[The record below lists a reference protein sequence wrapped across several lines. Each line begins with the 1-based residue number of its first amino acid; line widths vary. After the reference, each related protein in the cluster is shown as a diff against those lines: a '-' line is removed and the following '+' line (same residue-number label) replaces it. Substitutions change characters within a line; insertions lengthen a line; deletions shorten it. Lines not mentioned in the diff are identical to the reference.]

1 MSQSSASPKQLF
13 EELGLSPLASESE
26 IAERLK
32 ELVVDADD
40 ARRAFLREA
49 FDQLTRSPRARF
61 ELAMGTFLEEP
72 VTEMP
77 SLPAASLPDHHSLR
91 ASLADERGASLTG
104 VWLGD
109 SEKARAVINSPGSG
123 YVPLLEDPIVSL
135 IEDPFLV
142 RYVRRRTP

>member
-1 MSQSSASPKQLF
+1 MSKSASPKQLF

-40 ARRAFLREA
+40 ARRAFLRDA

-61 ELAMGTFLEEP
+61 ELAMSTFLEEP
-72 VTEMP
+72 VPERP
-77 SLPAASLPDHHSLR
+77 SLPAACLPDHHSLR
-91 ASLADERGASLTG
+91 SSLAEEAGASLTET
-104 VWLGD
+104 WLGD
-109 SEKARAVINSPGSG
+109 GEKTRAVLTSPGSG
-123 YVPLLEDPIVSL
+123 YVPLLEDPIVTL

-142 RYVRRRTP
+142 RYVKRRTP

>member
-1 MSQSSASPKQLF
+1 MSHPTSSKSLF
-13 EELGLSPLASESE
+13 EELRLSPLASEAE

-40 ARRAFLREA
+40 ARRTFLRDA

-61 ELAMGTFLEEP
+61 ELAMRTFLEEP
-72 VTEMP
+72 VAELP
-77 SLPAASLPDHHSLR
+77 SLPAACLPDHESLR
-91 ASLADERGASLTG
+91 VSAAGDGGTSATAAWIGDDESTREMIS
-104 VWLGD
+104 
-109 SEKARAVINSPGSG
+109 SPGSG

-142 RYVRRRTP
+142 RYVKRRTP